1 MWVEKTFKADGFGP
15 PPMSLG
21 PILKSVYFLM
31 SGYAAGELLVGE
43 TLNVLHAAE
52 FKGNQRE
59 ETRREDMQSW
69 TSIPSGSSKVETHPT
84 YEYAADEMYTRLPNP
99 HGIAGSHASSG
110 NGKWLVISLPSVM
123 PPW

>member
-21 PILKSVYFLM
+21 PIHKSAYYLLM
-31 SGYAAGELLVGE
+31 SGYAMGELLLVGE

-84 YEYAADEMYTRLPNP
+84 Y
-99 HGIAGSHASSG
+99 
-110 NGKWLVISLPSVM
+110 
-123 PPW
+123 